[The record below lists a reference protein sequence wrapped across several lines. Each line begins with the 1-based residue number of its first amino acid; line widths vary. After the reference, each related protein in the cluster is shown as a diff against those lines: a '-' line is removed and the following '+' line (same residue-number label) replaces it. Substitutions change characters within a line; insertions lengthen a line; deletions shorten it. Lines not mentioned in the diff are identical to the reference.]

1 MWDVIIVGA
10 GPAGLSAALVLGRC
24 RRSVLVCDSGHP
36 RNARAPAMHAFL
48 SREGIAPADLLQTGR
63 AELERYPS
71 VTVRSGIVSDARVAN
86 EAEGAA
92 GAADG
97 FVVQLVGGA
106 EERCRKLLLA
116 TGVVDVLPTLDG
128 LDPLYGTSVWHCP
141 YCDGWEARDQPLA
154 VYGNGEQAAALA
166 LELTLWT
173 GDLVL
178 CSDGPAELSERW
190 RDRLQHHSI
199 PVRQERI
206 ARLEGTAG
214 RLERI
219 VFADGQSLARTGMFL
234 ATARREHSDLAA
246 RLGCDFTQSGTV
258 RTGEY
263 ETTCVEDLF
272 VAGDASRRPQLA
284 IVAAA
289 EGATAAFAINTQ
301 LLKEDLARHERDQE
315 QSQEPAARR

>member
-63 AELERYPS
+63 AELECYPS